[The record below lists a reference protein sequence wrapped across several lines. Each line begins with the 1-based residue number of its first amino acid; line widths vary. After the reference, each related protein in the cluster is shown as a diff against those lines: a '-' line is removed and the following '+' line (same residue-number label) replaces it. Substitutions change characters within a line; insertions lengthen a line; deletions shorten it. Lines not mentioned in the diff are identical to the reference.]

1 MYQNLNLYLAI
12 PCYGGNVTSGTF
24 QSVLALVGWCYEKKI
39 NLKVQTLHNEAL
51 ISRAR
56 NTLVAMML
64 DDEKFNASHLLF
76 IDSDIKFE
84 INNIERLFKINK
96 DIVCG
101 CYAQK
106 QIFWDKVIDTVN
118 NNPEVKNNYQ
128 DLISQSLN
136 YNFNLDAEKIP
147 NIVDGYT
154 KVVDAATGMML
165 IKKEVFQI
173 MKKKFPNKQY
183 ETKANIGGL
192 KISSENFYD
201 FFSVGVYEKNNKR
214 EYLSEDYYFS
224 RLWQECGGEIWM
236 DLESPLTH
244 IGQMNF
250 TGSAI
255 KNFFSF

>member
-39 NLKVQTLHNEAL
+39 NLKVQTLYNEAL

-154 KVVDAATGMML
+154 KVVDAATGTD
-165 IKKEVFQI
+165 KSVVVPVGVTTTEPSVEVIDCIAVSQI
-173 MKKKFPNKQY
+173 
-183 ETKANIGGL
+183 AC
-192 KISSENFYD
+192 SA
-201 FFSVGVYEKNNKR
+201 SVGI
-214 EYLSEDYYFS
+214 EY
-224 RLWQECGGEIWM
+224 
-236 DLESPLTH
+236 PL
-244 IGQMNF
+244 
-250 TGSAI
+250 A
-255 KNFFSF
+255 